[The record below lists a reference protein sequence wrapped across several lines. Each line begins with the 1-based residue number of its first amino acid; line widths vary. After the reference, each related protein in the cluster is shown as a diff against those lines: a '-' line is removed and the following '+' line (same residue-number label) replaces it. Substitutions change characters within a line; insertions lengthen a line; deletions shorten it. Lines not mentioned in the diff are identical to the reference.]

1 MILTNDSE
9 QVFYAINTED
19 KMKKYSL
26 LLISFF
32 VISFFGFVLKNSE
45 SKKENEIDKKVEA
58 LLAKMTLDEKIGQ
71 MTQVDYDAIKQ
82 NTGDIAKYSL
92 GSILWGGNSEPPN
105 LAPKTW
111 ADIYD
116 EYQNISL
123 KTRLGVP
130 MVFGIDAVHGHNNVD
145 GAVIFP
151 HNIGLGATHNPKLV
165 EQVGRV
171 TAEEIAGTGIDWD
184 FAPCIAVSRNIRWG
198 RTYESYGEDPKL
210 VGKLGAAYIRGL
222 QGKNLDGKTSILAC
236 AKHYLGDG
244 GTTNGKDQGNTECD
258 EQTLRKIHMAGYID
272 AIKAGAKSIMVS
284 YSSWNGVKMHGN
296 KYLLTDVL
304 KGELGFK
311 GFLVSDWAAIDQLG
325 DDYKKDV
332 EQSINA
338 GLDMIM
344 LPNAPGQK
352 NNYVDFINALKELVN
367 KNKVPMSR
375 IDDAVSR
382 ILKVKYEL
390 GLFEHPLTDRAL
402 TAKVGSAEHRKVA
415 RDAVRQSLVLLKN
428 DNKVLPL
435 SKKIKHIH
443 VAGKSADD
451 IGNQCGGWTIIWQ
464 GKSGN
469 VISGGTTILHAIKNT
484 VSKDTKVTYSLDGSG
499 AEGADVCIL
508 VIGEKPYAEM
518 FGDKDDLSLDKED
531 LDAIAKVKSS
541 GVPIVT
547 LLVSGRPML
556 IEPALN
562 ESKAFIAAWLPG
574 TEGQGV
580 ADVLFGNYKP
590 TGKLSHSWPKSM
602 DQIPINVGDAKY
614 DPLFPYG
621 FGLSY

>member
-1 MILTNDSE
+1 
-9 QVFYAINTED
+9 
-19 KMKKYSL
+19 MKKYSL
-26 LLISFF
+26 ILTSIF
-32 VISFFGFVLKNSE
+32 VISFFGFVINNSE
-45 SKKENEIDKKVEA
+45 SKKEKMIDKKVDS
-58 LLAKMTLDEKIGQ
+58 LLAKMTLGEKIGQ

-82 NTGDIAKYSL
+82 NTGDISKFSL
-92 GSILWGGNSEPPN
+92 GSILWGGNSEPPD
-105 LAPKTW
+105 LSPKTW

-116 EYQNISL
+116 DYQNIAL
-123 KTRLGVP
+123 KTRLAIP
-130 MVFGIDAVHGHNNVD
+130 MIFGIDAVHGHNNVD

-151 HNIGLGATHNPKLV
+151 HNIGLGATRNPNLV
-165 EQVGRV
+165 EKVGRI
-171 TAEEIAGTGIDWD
+171 TAEEIAGTGINWN

-198 RTYESYGEDPKL
+198 RTYESYGEDPAL
-210 VGKLGAAYIRGL
+210 VGKLGAAYIKGL
-222 QGKNLDGKTSILAC
+222 QGKSLDGKTSILAC
-236 AKHYLGDG
+236 AKHFLGDG
-244 GTTNGKDQGNTECD
+244 GTTNGKDQGNTECN
-258 EQTLRKIHMAGYID
+258 EQTLRKIHMAGYVD

-284 YSSWNGVKMHGN
+284 YSSWNGQKMHGN

-311 GFLVSDWAAIDQLG
+311 GFLVSDWAAIDQLSPN
-325 DDYKKDV
+325 YKSDV

-344 LPNAPGQK
+344 IPNAPGQK

-367 KNKVPMSR
+367 ENKIPMSR

-390 GLFEHPLTDRAL
+390 GLFEHTLTDRTL
-402 TAKVGSAEHRKVA
+402 TEKVGSVEHRQVA

-428 DNKVLPL
+428 NGKILPL
-435 SKKIKHIH
+435 SKKIKHVH

-469 VISGGTTILHAIKNT
+469 VISGGTTILQAIKNT
-484 VSKDTKVTYSLDGSG
+484 VSKNTKVTYSLDGSG
-499 AEGADVCIL
+499 AEGADVCVL

-518 FGDKDDLSLDKED
+518 IGDRDDLSLDKED
-531 LDAIAKVKSS
+531 IGALAKAKSS
-541 GVPIVT
+541 GVPVVII
-547 LLVSGRPML
+547 LVSGRPML

-562 ESKAFIAAWLPG
+562 DSKAFIAAWLPG
-574 TEGQGV
+574 TEGQGI

-590 TGKLSHSWPKSM
+590 TGKLSHSWPRTM
-602 DQIPINVGDAKY
+602 DQIPINVGDTKY

-621 FGLSY
+621 YGLSF